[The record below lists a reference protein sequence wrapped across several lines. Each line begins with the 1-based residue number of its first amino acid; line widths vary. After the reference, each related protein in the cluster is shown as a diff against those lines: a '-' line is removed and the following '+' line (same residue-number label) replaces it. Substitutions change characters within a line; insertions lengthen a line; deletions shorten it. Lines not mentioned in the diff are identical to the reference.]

1 MSTSVV
7 ICCHN
12 SESRIAA
19 TLQAL
24 AKCEASSAVEVIL
37 VDNGSTDSTT
47 RIATSAWERAG
58 KPFCLQVVTEPR
70 LGLAYAR
77 RTGVFNAKH
86 DIIVFCDDDNWLA
99 PDYLMIVADALS
111 DPKVG
116 AVSGQADPIF
126 EGPVPSFVYSHG
138 YWLALGIQALSTQDV
153 TESRGF
159 LWGAGLAIRRR
170 DLFTIYQCPS
180 LPILTGRS
188 GILSAASGDDNELCW
203 AITLLGRSLVYDE
216 RLCLRHFM
224 PQERLQIGYL
234 RGRAAVT
241 GKTITWDEK
250 IQRFT
255 AGLNT
260 ISQRGRAKSAI
271 SSAIRWLR
279 HLNWPDE
286 RNFHAS
292 MFLAAC
298 DWKGPMSDVERRLYI
313 AFGWLRFAAATP
325 SVPETKP
332 RVVCGGARDL

>member
-1 MSTSVV
+1 VSTSVV

-12 SESRIAA
+12 SETRIAA

-24 AKCEASSAVEVIL
+24 SKCETRSPVEVIL
-37 VDNGSTDSTT
+37 VDNGSTDNTAST
-47 RIATSAWERAG
+47 ATNAWEKAG
-58 KPFCLQVVTEPR
+58 KPFTLQVVREPK
-70 LGLAYAR
+70 LGQAYAR

-138 YWLALGIQALSTQDV
+138 YWLAIGIQALSTQDV
-153 TESRGF
+153 TESRKF
-159 LWGAGLAIRRR
+159 LWGAGLAVRRN
-170 DLFTIYQCPS
+170 DLCTIYQCTS
-180 LPILTGRS
+180 FPILTGRS
-188 GILSAASGDDNELCW
+188 GTLSAASGDDNELCW
-203 AITLLGRSLVYDE
+203 AITLLGRRLVYDE
-216 RLCLRHFM
+216 RLYLRHFM
-224 PQERLQIGYL
+224 PKERLQIGYL
-234 RGRAAVT
+234 RSRAADA
-241 GKTITWDEK
+241 GKTVAWDEK

-255 AGLNT
+255 AGLNS
-260 ISQRGRAKSAI
+260 ISQRGRSKSAL

-279 HLNWPDE
+279 HLNWPNE

-313 AFGWLRFAAATP
+313 AFQWFQSSAATHSAP
-325 SVPETKP
+325 K
-332 RVVCGGARDL
+332 A

>member
-12 SESRIAA
+12 SETRIAA

-24 AKCEASSAVEVIL
+24 SKCETRSAVEVIL
-37 VDNGSTDSTT
+37 VDNGSTDNTAS
-47 RIATSAWERAG
+47 IATSAWEMVG
-58 KPFCLQVVTEPR
+58 KPFSLRVVTEPQ
-70 LGLAYAR
+70 LGQAYAR

-86 DIIVFCDDDNWLA
+86 DIIVFCDDDNCLA
-99 PDYLMIVADALS
+99 PDYLMIVVDALS

-138 YWLALGIQALSTQDV
+138 YWLAIGIQALSTQDV
-153 TESRGF
+153 TESRKF
-159 LWGAGLAIRRR
+159 LWGAGLAVRRT
-170 DLFTIYQCPS
+170 DLCTIYRCTS
-180 LPILTGRS
+180 FPILTGRS
-188 GILSAASGDDNELCW
+188 GTLSAASGDDNELCW
-203 AITLLGRSLVYDE
+203 AITLLGRRLVYDE
-216 RLCLRHFM
+216 RLYLRHFM
-224 PQERLQIGYL
+224 PKERLQIGYL
-234 RGRAAVT
+234 RSRAADA
-241 GKTITWDEK
+241 GKTVAWDEK

-260 ISQRGRAKSAI
+260 ISQRGRLKSAI

-279 HLNWPDE
+279 HLNWPNE

-313 AFGWLRFAAATP
+313 AFQWFRSAAATP
-325 SVPETKP
+325 SVPK
-332 RVVCGGARDL
+332 A

>member
-1 MSTSVV
+1 MSTSTV
-7 ICCHN
+7 ICCYN
-12 SESRIAA
+12 SETRISA
-19 TLQAL
+19 TLEAL
-24 AKCEASSAVEVIL
+24 SKCETRSPAEVIL
-37 VDNGSTDSTT
+37 VDNGSTDNTT
-47 RIATSAWERAG
+47 SIAEKAWERAG
-58 KPFCLQVVTEPR
+58 NPYTLRIVTEPQ
-70 LGLAYAR
+70 LGLTYAR

-86 DIIVFCDDDNWLA
+86 DIVVFCDDDNWLA
-99 PDYLMIVADALS
+99 PDYLMITGEALS

-138 YWLALGIQALSTQDV
+138 HWLALGIQALSTGDV
-153 TESRGF
+153 TESRKF
-159 LWGAGLAIRRR
+159 LWGAGLAIRRK
-170 DLFTIYQCPS
+170 DLLTIYQCPS

-188 GILSAASGDDNELCW
+188 GTLSAASGDDNELCW
-203 AITLLGRSLVYDE
+203 AITLLGKRLVYDE
-216 RLCLRHFM
+216 RLYLRHFM
-224 PQERLQIGYL
+224 PRERLQIGYL
-234 RGRAAVT
+234 RSRAAVT

-260 ISQRGRAKSAI
+260 ISQRGRARSAI

-279 HLNWPDE
+279 YLSWPDE

-325 SVPETKP
+325 LSAE
-332 RVVCGGARDL
+332 D